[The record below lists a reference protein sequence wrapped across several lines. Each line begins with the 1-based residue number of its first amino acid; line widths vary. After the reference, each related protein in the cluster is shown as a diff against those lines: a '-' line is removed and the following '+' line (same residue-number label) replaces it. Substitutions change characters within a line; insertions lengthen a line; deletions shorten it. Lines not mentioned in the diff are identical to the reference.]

1 MASEL
6 CSACSNVTLS
16 MLIDG
21 FQHPLDYNQ
30 VLQSKEHCRLCEIV
44 SNAYKSQT
52 CVKYDKLTALRG
64 DQIKACKVDHLGPL
78 IWRLQQSEPGAR
90 WGMFKLDSQHY
101 GGLHRISVSEESS
114 VFKNRII
121 THRDLQDANSPRNM
135 RLLREW
141 LQDCQLHHDEC
152 GRGTYSGNKYN
163 DGSSSTT
170 LPFRV
175 IDVGFAGDGRSEE
188 KKPRVY
194 TTHGK
199 EIGRYMTLSHCWGKV
214 IPPRMTKDT
223 VDAWQVELPLASLP
237 KTFRDAI
244 WLTRELGERFLW
256 IDSIC
261 IVQDDPTELMTQ
273 IRLMG
278 VIFEESFCTIAA
290 VDAKGSD
297 GSQMVDSGLFVSG
310 PAVARTAKF
319 QVKTTG
325 TNNFGLAESIT
336 GPSHSSSQQEV
347 DELCEVIMQEAS
359 DTVDPFPLRLQ
370 FKAWHS
376 RGWVF
381 QERELSRRCI
391 FFTEYDLGWRCNR
404 YWETEQTGIP
414 ECRRPRGEYT
424 MDGTKAYGGVS
435 YDAEYNLRKTWQNTV
450 HQYSV
455 TKLTYNS
462 DKHNALMGFEER
474 LATRFGYKFHHG
486 IVDFG
491 HCEHLHTQLLWVPA
505 ISRGGLNDIKFP
517 SWSWMNVKG
526 AVKWPHDEYL
536 VYPELLAQV
545 VFGAPKVNERIQELH
560 ISGPFQSI
568 RVGARIGDI
577 PHYTERERWA
587 PDTHFGWSELG
598 MHPDTNTLLSSKD
611 DQVIGWVALDADLE
625 SEDIFAFPL
634 LRYLRQDDE
643 VEPMCVDFLAVSGN
657 FTRPDLHAPEKKG
670 PCRRVGRGRV
680 LKAAFEWLDGCQDG
694 SVVLN

>member
-6 CSACSNVTLS
+6 CSACSNITLS

-52 CVKYDKLTALRG
+52 CVKYDNLTALRG
-64 DQIKACKVDHLGPL
+64 DKTKACKVDHRGPL
-78 IWRLQQSEPGAR
+78 MWRLQQSEPGAR

-141 LQDCQLHHDEC
+141 LQECQLQHDEC

-199 EIGRYMTLSHCWGKV
+199 ETGRYMTLSHCWGKV

-223 VDAWQVELPLASLP
+223 VDAWQVELPLANLP

-273 IRLMG
+273 IGLMG

-319 QVKTTG
+319 QVKTAG
-325 TNNFGLAESIT
+325 TNNDGLAEST
-336 GPSHSSSQQEV
+336 MGTSQSSSQQEV

-359 DTVDPFPLRLQ
+359 DTADPFPLRLQ

-424 MDGTKAYGGVS
+424 MDGTKSYGGVS

-450 HQYSV
+450 QQYSV

-474 LATRFGYKFHHG
+474 LATRFGYKFYHG

-491 HCEHLHTQLLWVPA
+491 HCEHLHSQLLWVPA
-505 ISRGGLNDIKFP
+505 ISRGGLNDIPFP
-517 SWSWMNVKG
+517 SWSWMNLKG

-536 VYPELLAQV
+536 VYPELLAKV
-545 VFGAPKVNERIQELH
+545 MFGAPKANEEAQELQ

-611 DQVIGWVALDADLE
+611 DQVIGWVALDADLD

-657 FTRPDLHAPEKKG
+657 FTRPELNAPEKKE

-680 LKAAFEWLDGCQDG
+680 LKRAFEWLDDCQDG
-694 SVVLN
+694 SIVLN

>member
-1 MASEL
+1 MSSEL
-6 CSACSNVTLS
+6 CSACSKITLS

-30 VLQSKEHCRLCEIV
+30 VHQSKEHCRLCEIV
-44 SNAYKSQT
+44 SNAYKSQA
-52 CVKYDKLTALRG
+52 CVKHDKLTALRG
-64 DQIKACKVDHLGPL
+64 DKTKACKADHRGPL
-78 IWRLQQSEPGAR
+78 LWRVQQSEPGAR

-101 GGLHRISVSEESS
+101 GSLHRISVSEESS

-121 THRDLQDANSPRNM
+121 THRDLQIANSPRNM

-141 LQDCQLHHDEC
+141 LEECQLHHDEC
-152 GRGTYSGNKYN
+152 DRGTYSGNKYN
-163 DGSSSTT
+163 DGSSTTT

-175 IDVGFAGDGRSEE
+175 IDVGFAGDGRTE

-194 TTHGK
+194 TTNGK
-199 EIGRYMTLSHCWGKV
+199 ETGRYLTLSHCWGKV

-223 VDAWQVELPLASLP
+223 VDAWQVELPLVDLP

-244 WLTRELGERFLW
+244 WLTRELGERYLW

-261 IVQDDPTELMTQ
+261 IVQDDPAELMTQ
-273 IRLMG
+273 IGLMG
-278 VIFEESFCTIAA
+278 VIFEKSFCTIAA

-310 PAVARTAKF
+310 PAVSRTAKF
-319 QVKTTG
+319 KVKALRNNDEPADSIMG
-325 TNNFGLAESIT
+325 TSQ
-336 GPSHSSSQQEV
+336 SSSQQEE

-359 DTVDPFPLRLQ
+359 DTADPFPLRLQ

-414 ECRRPRGEYT
+414 ECRRPRGDYV
-424 MDGTKAYGGVS
+424 MDGPTAYGGVS
-435 YDAEYNLRKTWQNTV
+435 YNAETNLRKTWQYTV
-450 HQYSV
+450 QQYSV

-474 LATRFGYKFHHG
+474 LATRFGYKFHNG

-491 HCEHLHTQLLWVPA
+491 HSEHFHTQLLWIPT
-505 ISRGGLNDIKFP
+505 ISRGGLNDIQFP

-536 VYPELLAQV
+536 VYPELLAHV
-545 VFGAPKVNERIQELH
+545 AFGGLKENEEAQELH
-560 ISGPFQSI
+560 ISGPFQRI
-568 RVGARIGDI
+568 RIGARIGDI

-587 PDTHFGWSELG
+587 PDLHFGWSELG
-598 MHPDTNTLLSSKD
+598 MHPDTNTLLSSND
-611 DQVIGWVALDADLE
+611 DQIIGWVALDTDLE
-625 SEDIFAFPL
+625 TEEVFAFPL

-643 VEPMCVDFLAVSGN
+643 EEPMCVDFLAVSGN
-657 FTRPDLHAPEKKG
+657 LTQPGLNTVEEKE

-680 LKAAFEWLDGCQDG
+680 LKTAFEWSDGCQDG
-694 SVVLN
+694 SIALN